1 MDVDVFPDALPGA
14 DRYPETARRAAMH
27 VGLPER
33 VHRLTLALDAPEF
46 EGSGYWQTDVER
58 DGVMHATL
66 YGSPSDVLRLDNRV
80 LGLDLARLDVEALM
94 ATPGVRFEPLL
105 LDRWLHRNLLQLAD
119 LLEGR
124 VRPAEVARQQA
135 AALQACWDVWTDGRL
150 RQWQKPGLSQA
161 ERRRVFYRIFTRSSP
176 LLPRHWQVF
185 HDLWEGDL
193 QGHVGLVA
201 AVERLPTAISLGPR
215 SSVSS

>member
-1 MDVDVFPDALPGA
+1 MDVEVFPDALPGA
-14 DRYPETARRAAMH
+14 RRYPEIARRAATH
-27 VGLPER
+27 VALTER
-33 VHRLTLALDAPEF
+33 VGRLTLALDAPEF
-46 EGSGYWQTDVER
+46 EGSGYWQVESER
-58 DGVMHATL
+58 DGSVHATL
-66 YGSPSDVLRLDNRV
+66 YGSPSDVLRLDTRV
-80 LGLDLARLDVEALM
+80 LGLDLARLDVEALV

-119 LLEGR
+119 LLEQR
-124 VRPAEVARQQA
+124 VRPAEVARHQA

-161 ERRRVFYRIFTRSSP
+161 ERRRVFYRIFTRRSP

-185 HDLWEGDL
+185 HELWEGHLRD
-193 QGHVGLVA
+193 HEGLVA